1 MSVNLWWAFNDG
13 MSGHVWLGER
23 EIEALRQEMVL
34 QGMAEAF
41 PVEKLAP
48 QTGEERA
55 QVTPQE
61 IEGALEVAS
70 EQPTAMADE
79 KLWRD
84 WLEFLGARGTRAAC
98 SSAERPRASRVEIFP
113 RGTPGLPVPPRRALA
128 RKLARVVRRSV
139 PKA

>member
-13 MSGHVWLGER
+13 LSGHVWLGER
-23 EIEALRQEMVL
+23 ELEALRREMVL

-55 QVTPQE
+55 QVTPQQ

-70 EQPTAMADE
+70 GTRRR
-79 KLWRD
+79 WRTRSCGATGSSS
-84 WLEFLGARGTRAAC
+84 WRRAPQGRSAHPLSGLGAARQLILTRHF
-98 SSAERPRASRVEIFP
+98 SP
-113 RGTPGLPVPPRRALA
+113 RGTPGLPVPPRRA
-128 RKLARVVRRSV
+128 
-139 PKA
+139 

>member
-23 EIEALRQEMVL
+23 EVEALRKEMVL

-48 QTGEERA
+48 QAGEQRA

-61 IEGALEVAS
+61 IERALETATEDAAS
-70 EQPTAMADE
+70 IADE

-84 WLEFLGARGTRAAC
+84 WLDFLEGARHKG
-98 SSAERPRASRVEIFP
+98 
-113 RGTPGLPVPPRRALA
+113 GLLIR
-128 RKLARVVRRSV
+128 
-139 PKA
+139 

>member
-1 MSVNLWWAFNDG
+1 VSVNVWWAFNDG

-23 EIEALRQEMVL
+23 ELDALRREMVL

-41 PVEKLAP
+41 PVEKLAS

-55 QVTPQE
+55 QVTPQQ

-70 EQPTAMADE
+70 DDPTAMADK

-84 WLEFLGARGTRAAC
+84 WLAFLEGARHKG
-98 SSAERPRASRVEIFP
+98 
-113 RGTPGLPVPPRRALA
+113 GLLIR
-128 RKLARVVRRSV
+128 
-139 PKA
+139 

>member
-48 QTGEERA
+48 QTSEGRA
-55 QVTPQE
+55 QVTPQQ

-70 EQPTAMADE
+70 EVPTAMADE

-84 WLEFLGARGTRAAC
+84 WLEFLSGARHKG
-98 SSAERPRASRVEIFP
+98 
-113 RGTPGLPVPPRRALA
+113 GLLIR
-128 RKLARVVRRSV
+128 
-139 PKA
+139 

>member
-1 MSVNLWWAFNDG
+1 VSVNIWWAFNDG

-23 EIEALRQEMVL
+23 EVDALRREMVL

-48 QTGEERA
+48 QAGDDRA
-55 QVTPQE
+55 RVTPQQ

-70 EQPTAMADE
+70 DDPTAMADE

-84 WLEFLGARGTRAAC
+84 WLAFLEGARHKG
-98 SSAERPRASRVEIFP
+98 
-113 RGTPGLPVPPRRALA
+113 GLLIR
-128 RKLARVVRRSV
+128 
-139 PKA
+139 